1 MNIRKL
7 IAAAAAVSLLAAPGL
22 ALAQGFPDS
31 TAKTTG
37 FDISKFKNQFEG
49 IEKTATLVGSIINIV
64 NALLV
69 LAAIAAIVFII
80 IGGVRYVTAQGDEDA
95 VEQAKNTVIYA
106 IIGIIV
112 ILLAAV
118 IVNFFVAQVV
128 RPPAVP

>member
-7 IAAAAAVSLLAAPGL
+7 VTLTAAASLLALPTV
-22 ALAQGFPDS
+22 ALAQATFDDS
-31 TAKTTG
+31 TASGEG
-37 FDISKFKNQFEG
+37 FGILKKPTFSSQFKN
-49 IEKTATLVGSIINIV
+49 IEDPGTAGLVNSVITII

-95 VEQAKNTVIYA
+95 VALAKNTVIYA

-118 IVNFFVAQVV
+118 IVNFFVAQV
-128 RPPAVP
+128 

>member
-1 MNIRKL
+1 MNIRQL
-7 IAAAAAVSLLAAPGL
+7 IAAAAAVSLLAVPAVS
-22 ALAQGFPDS
+22 LAQFDDKS
-31 TAKTTG
+31 AKTTG
-37 FDISKFKNQFEG
+37 FDIDQFKTQFEG

-95 VEQAKNTVIYA
+95 VALAKNTVIYA
-106 IIGIIV
+106 IIGIII

-118 IVNFFVAQVV
+118 IVNFFVSQVV
-128 RPPAVP
+128 TPV

>member
-7 IAAAAAVSLLAAPGL
+7 IAAAAAVSLLAVPAVSL
-22 ALAQGFPDS
+22 AFLDS

-37 FDISKFKNQFEG
+37 FDIDQFKTQFEG

-95 VEQAKNTVIYA
+95 VALAKNTVIYA
-106 IIGIIV
+106 IIGIII

-118 IVNFFVAQVV
+118 IVNFFVSQIGVA
-128 RPPAVP
+128 RPPPVP